1 MVDAVL
7 TTKITTK
14 KKKRFLFSVH
24 TIAIQLL
31 AEVGGSYVMGLSCG
45 EALHLFHNGIQLLA
59 FLLEDLLIMAQL
71 AVEFL
76 KPFL

>member
-1 MVDAVL
+1 
-7 TTKITTK
+7 
-14 KKKRFLFSVH
+14 
-24 TIAIQLL
+24 
-31 AEVGGSYVMGLSCG
+31 MGLSCG